1 MNPASSYLPKILGL
15 AVAASALWAILSL
28 PPGLNQR
35 LHTPPVLEHG
45 LSALSAHQ
53 GHHPGAYKASW
64 DEVFARWTR

>member
-1 MNPASSYLPKILGL
+1 LGL
-15 AVAASALWAILSL
+15 ALAASALWAILSM

-35 LHTPPVLEHG
+35 LHAPPALEHG
-45 LSALSAHQ
+45 LSALWAQ